1 MATFK
6 LQRITLE
13 EDRFFSKR
21 GKIRNDKRRAYAIK
35 QQQMQ
40 KNPQPKSPASTAPKP
55 ATPAVAPKKPQV
67 GNTATPNLPVH
78 VPSTN
83 TSVAPAGNNS
93 NATTLPAPVIQQPT
107 TSPAPVG
114 NSNQQGNTQ
123 LAPVTQQP
131 SQVNPPQLPAPVTQQ
146 GGNNSGGSRGQG
158 NTTTTGGTTTGG
170 GGLQTTIP
178 VGPFPT
184 GQQGTTGSVDW
195 GRLGGNM
202 KKWVWKKAKPL
213 VIGAGL
219 ATAAAAAGTAY
230 AANKAG
236 KAIAKGADELEDRLE
251 ENRRWRR
258 EEKMAK
264 RLLKAGYNPYQ
275 EGQRIGGYAFT
286 SPYPGRLR

>member
-21 GKIRNDKRRAYAIK
+21 GKVRNDKR

-40 KNPQPKSPASTAPKP
+40 KNPKPKSSASTAPKP
-55 ATPAVAPKKPQV
+55 ATSAVAPKTSQV

-78 VPSTN
+78 VPST
-83 TSVAPAGNNS
+83 S
-93 NATTLPAPVIQQPT
+93 TTAPVIQQST
-107 TSPAPVG
+107 TSPVG

-123 LAPVTQQP
+123 LAPVTQP
-131 SQVNPPQLPAPVTQQ
+131 NQVNPPQLPAPVTQQ
-146 GGNNSGGSRGQG
+146 GGNNGGSSQGQG
-158 NTTTTGGTTTGG
+158 NTTTTGGTTTDGG
-170 GGLQTTIP
+170 GGQQTTGNIPP

-195 GRLGGNM
+195 GRLGGDM
-202 KKWVWKKAKPL
+202 KKWAWKKAKPL

-258 EEKMAK
+258 EERMAK